1 VANIGQAL
9 DKEWNNVARSQ
20 AAGEAAR
27 RWGEVEPALAGL
39 RSVHDALDRR
49 RDPKAAPGVTAA
61 LARLAPSDVLAAR
74 PRVRRGFEAI
84 GGRP

>member
-1 VANIGQAL
+1 MARIGQAL
-9 DKEWNNVARSQ
+9 DKEWNDVARSQ

-39 RSVHDALDRR
+39 RSVHDALERR

-61 LARLAPSDVLAAR
+61 LARLAPSDGMAAR
-74 PRVRRGFEAI
+74 TLL
-84 GGRP
+84 RPFFPASSA